1 LAIKQQE
8 GRMQVVYSEDQAEY
22 QRQVRSFVERELRPL
37 VETEY
42 DFSRPLTRDDVSG
55 IRSRIASHEIAVTA
69 PRREGGQLD
78 LICFSI
84 FIEEVSKLHF
94 GFGSLA
100 MAIFFEVWDMIDLL
114 NDAQRARYERLFAPG
129 ALMSIAISEP
139 NVGSNPS
146 QIEATATR
154 TADGWVLNG
163 TKLWTSHAQ
172 ISDGIMVACRKLDDG
187 DDQGVSLFIVDR
199 AEQEYDVRS
208 IPCLGMDATSVCEV
222 TFDECWLPA
231 EAEATRG
238 RGGLRSALHLVEQA
252 RLRVV
257 SMAVGA
263 AQASLDLAVE
273 YAKSREQ
280 FGRPI
285 ASFQMVQGM
294 LAEMATQI
302 EAARLLGYRAAS
314 LLMAGESARVAMSMA
329 KSFATDI
336 AVDVT
341 SKGIQIHGAMGLTKE
356 CKAERYFR
364 DAKMLTI
371 PDGTTQIHQLVIG
384 KALTGISAF
393 G

>member
-1 LAIKQQE
+1 
-8 GRMQVVYSEDQAEY
+8 MHVVYSEDEAEY
-22 QRQVRSFVERELRPL
+22 QRQVRNFVERELRPL

-42 DFSRPLTRDDVSG
+42 DFSGPLTRDDVSG

-69 PRREGGQLD
+69 PRREDGQLD

-199 AEQEYDVRS
+199 AEQEYDVRA

-222 TFDECWLPA
+222 TFDECWLPP
-231 EAEATRG
+231 EAEATRRT
-238 RGGLRSALHLVEQA
+238 RGTPVRCCIWSSRPGSGWSPWPWVPHKRRWTWQWNTPRVGSSSVGPSLHSKWCKGCSP
-252 RLRVV
+252 RW
-257 SMAVGA
+257 
-263 AQASLDLAVE
+263 
-273 YAKSREQ
+273 
-280 FGRPI
+280 RP
-285 ASFQMVQGM
+285 
-294 LAEMATQI
+294 
-302 EAARLLGYRAAS
+302 R
-314 LLMAGESARVAMSMA
+314 
-329 KSFATDI
+329 
-336 AVDVT
+336 
-341 SKGIQIHGAMGLTKE
+341 
-356 CKAERYFR
+356 
-364 DAKMLTI
+364 
-371 PDGTTQIHQLVIG
+371 
-384 KALTGISAF
+384 
-393 G
+393 